1 MAADAPNS
9 SSEDDLLDG
18 VLHTQYTNTLESI
31 ADAVRHC
38 AALVEAE
45 GRSGSTTREEMR
57 KNLRALLESVEAQ
70 RAAAP
75 TVEDLAAQEKAS
87 AAAEVTRYWSK
98 ASPRGG
104 GHQLHRRVQ
113 HLRQGDD
120 GGRRRQGRQ
129 GGPAREGFDDPPR
142 VDRGQPGL
150 LPARLGRVVQPR
162 RREPG
167 AGPGAAQLG
176 GRRVGVCSR
185 VLS

>member
-45 GRSGSTTREEMR
+45 GRTGSTTRDEMR

-70 RAAAP
+70 QAAAP

-98 ASPRGG
+98 ASGG
-104 GHQLHRRVQ
+104 G
-113 HLRQGDD
+113 
-120 GGRRRQGRQ
+120 GG
-129 GGPAREGFDDPPR
+129 
-142 VDRGQPGL
+142 
-150 LPARLGRVVQPR
+150 
-162 RREPG
+162 
-167 AGPGAAQLG
+167 GAAAGAESSTTRSTKADILSLRDRLTSSQKASKGADHLKLG
-176 GRRVGVCSR
+176 SCLGS
-185 VLS
+185 S

>member
-1 MAADAPNS
+1 MAADAPTS

-45 GRSGSTTREEMR
+45 GRTGSTTRDEMR

-70 RAAAP
+70 QAAAP

-98 ASPRGG
+98 ASGG
-104 GHQLHRRVQ
+104 G
-113 HLRQGDD
+113 
-120 GGRRRQGRQ
+120 
-129 GGPAREGFDDPPR
+129 
-142 VDRGQPGL
+142 
-150 LPARLGRVVQPR
+150 
-162 RREPG
+162 G
-167 AGPGAAQLG
+167 AGAAAGAESSTNRSTKADILSLRDRLTDITVVPSGPGGAAL
-176 GRRVGVCSR
+176 CS
-185 VLS
+185 